1 MKLRFCIYFTSLIA
15 FSVMAQVP
23 SPSSNVTIEDRSGEV
38 INLQQQ
44 QRRVSAAYEQ
54 MKKAQYE
61 GRMATQEFQ
70 NAQENFLITQKKA
83 DDLKAELEK
92 LTARREAA
100 EQKRVAAEK
109 EYDTQ
114 LNAIPTR

>member
-54 MKKAQYE
+54 MKKAD
-61 GRMATQEFQ
+61 GWILMGTKDCQ
-70 NAQENFLITQKKA
+70 NL
-83 DDLKAELEK
+83 
-92 LTARREAA
+92 
-100 EQKRVAAEK
+100 
-109 EYDTQ
+109 
-114 LNAIPTR
+114 